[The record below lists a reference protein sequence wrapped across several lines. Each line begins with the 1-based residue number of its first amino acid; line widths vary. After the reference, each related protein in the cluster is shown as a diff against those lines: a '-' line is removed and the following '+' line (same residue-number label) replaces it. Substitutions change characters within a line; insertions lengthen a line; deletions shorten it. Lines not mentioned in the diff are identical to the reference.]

1 VSSSAGVETDG
12 QRYSQVQ
19 FTGDGVLVLD
29 KPAGFTSHDV
39 VQQVKRT
46 LGAAKA
52 GHSGTLD
59 PFATGVLVVLINGA
73 TKLAPFLADQEKT
86 YRFNLYFGV
95 ETDTQDSTGRVVA
108 RLPCKPLQEREIKE
122 ASAGF
127 VGEIVQTVPRYSA
140 VRVGGE
146 RLYRLAR
153 RGVEVTP
160 PSRKVQIKK
169 LTFCELNWPEATFEV
184 TCSKG
189 TYVRSLGV
197 DLARCLNCNGHVSQ
211 LRRLTSDGFD
221 LRQAVTP
228 RQVEQIMAA
237 DELTRVLI
245 TPAEALAGYPKLR
258 VSHPD
263 AKRIRQGGT
272 LDSTQFLA
280 PEPGQGWTAGPFK
293 VLDPEDNLVA
303 VVSKAAKAAN
313 DRQDREI
320 IFKTLR
326 VFGSVF

>member
-1 VSSSAGVETDG
+1 MSSSAGVKSGG

-19 FTGDGVLVLD
+19 CTADGVLVLD
-29 KPAGFTSHDV
+29 KPAGFTSHDI

-46 LGAAKA
+46 LGAARA

-73 TKLAPFLADQEKT
+73 TKLAPFLVDQEKT

-95 ETDTQDSTGRVVA
+95 ETDTQDSTGRVVTE
-108 RLPCKPLQEREIKE
+108 LQCEPLQEGEIKE
-122 ASAGF
+122 ACAGF

-197 DLARCLNCNGHVSQ
+197 DLARSLNCNGHVSQ
-211 LRRLTSDGFD
+211 LRRLSSDGFD
-221 LRQAVTP
+221 LKQAVTP
-228 RQVEQIMAA
+228 EQLEQIVAA

-245 TPAEALAGYPKLR
+245 TSAEALAGYPQLR

-263 AKRIRQGGT
+263 AKKIRQGCT
-272 LDSTQFLA
+272 LDSTQFVS
-280 PEPGQGWTAGPFK
+280 PEPGQDWTSGPFK
-293 VLDPEDNLVA
+293 VLDPDENLVA
-303 VVSKAAKAAN
+303 LVSKAAKVVN
-313 DRQDREI
+313 DSEDEEI

-326 VFGSVF
+326 VFGSVS

>member
-1 VSSSAGVETDG
+1 VSLAPRVKANKNKQG
-12 QRYSQVQ
+12 RAQ
-19 FTGDGVLVLD
+19 FAGDGVLVVD
-29 KPAGFTSHDV
+29 KPTGLSSHDV

-46 LGAAKA
+46 LGAAKV

-59 PFATGVLVVLINGA
+59 PSATGVLVVLINGA
-73 TKLAPFLADQEKT
+73 TKLAPYLAEHEKN
-86 YRFNLYFGV
+86 YRFKLYFGV

-108 RLPCKPLQEREIKE
+108 RLRCEPFQEREIKE
-122 ASAGF
+122 ACAAF
-127 VGEIVQTVPRYSA
+127 IGEIVQTVPRYSA
-140 VRVGGE
+140 VRLGGQ

-160 PSRKVQIKK
+160 PQRKVQIKK

-197 DLARCLNCNGHVSQ
+197 DLARRLDCNGHISQ
-211 LRRLTSDGFD
+211 LRRLGSDGFD
-221 LRQAVTP
+221 LKRAVSLKYLEEM
-228 RQVEQIMAA
+228 VGKA
-237 DELTRVLI
+237 ELNRLLI
-245 TPAEALAGYPKLR
+245 TPAEALAGYAGVR
-258 VSHPD
+258 VSHLD

-272 LDSTQFLA
+272 LDSTQLLGL
-280 PEPGQGWTAGPFK
+280 EPGQDCVAGPLK
-293 VLDPEDNLVA
+293 VLDPDDNLVA
-303 VVSKAAKAAN
+303 MVSKAAKAAN